1 MLADHP
7 AVAAELARLDAVADA
22 REAAA
27 AEARDAGDDAA
38 VYVEEV
44 AGRARWAADR
54 ARALATDASA
64 RPVPAKPIPRVHCSR
79 LSLATFRREYVA
91 RKEPVVICGLG
102 PHLTEDGERGD
113 GLGWLTRHGANKKVA
128 VTRDNAHVN
137 STLACADT
145 EILDLGEHL
154 ARVLPLDAPNLPEDA
169 EGFGSRDG
177 DGTYLYDCAMPLKLP
192 SLLNAVRVPRYFA
205 HDFLQRTRD
214 VHAFTA
220 SWPSLFVAAPHTKS
234 SLHVD
239 QWRGNFWMAMVRGT
253 KRWTLFHDEDVPY
266 LSPDYGRGTLDPAF
280 PRMHVMDAAHA
291 SWRRRNANAA
301 DDDDDGTNDETPG
314 TNDDETPPRWAEDA
328 RPCDSHPLLPY
339 ARRWDVDLGS
349 GEVLFVPGGFPHV
362 VHNLDVTCSFAG
374 NFVDESNLDAAL
386 RDLKLLGAKYGEQMM
401 RTHDAIDEV
410 WFDPEDEVM
419 VEECLE
425 PRRLVVRYEDYLGGR
440 AGRWGASD
448 WDGIPDEE

>member
-1 MLADHP
+1 MP
-7 AVAAELARLDAVADA
+7 ATTRRCTSRRWLGAR
-22 REAAA
+22 
-27 AEARDAGDDAA
+27 G
-38 VYVEEV
+38 
-44 AGRARWAADR
+44 GRRTA

-64 RPVPAKPIPRVHCSR
+64 RPIPAKPIPRVHCSR

-154 ARVLPLDAPNLPEDA
+154 ARVLPLDAPNLPEDD
-169 EGFGSRDG
+169 EEFGSRDG

-301 DDDDDGTNDETPG
+301 ARRQRRRDKNPG
-314 TNDDETPPRWAEDA
+314 TKMT
-328 RPCDSHPLLPY
+328 
-339 ARRWDVDLGS
+339 RRRRAGRRTRNRAIRIRCCRTRGAGTSTS
-349 GEVLFVPGGFPHV
+349 GPGRCSSSPGFPHV

-386 RDLKLLGAKYGEQMM
+386 TRG
-401 RTHDAIDEV
+401 
-410 WFDPEDEVM
+410 
-419 VEECLE
+419 
-425 PRRLVVRYEDYLGGR
+425 
-440 AGRWGASD
+440 
-448 WDGIPDEE
+448 